1 MKTVFELIETN
12 GLTLH
17 GDIEHL
23 AELVRADEREALQAE
38 IERLNKALTW
48 EQNRAGRI
56 GTHGPGCHTW
66 GPAHY
71 ECLLREHERLK
82 IETALNKMAEESRTS
97 GLRLDDWD
105 KIGCVNHD
113 CDKCKAV
120 QEPLSELEKD
130 AANLLFALHDAWPYV
145 HRHCTIES
153 KKKAIQALMVKHGD
167 FADLQPTAPQP
178 APVKTCHD
186 FKPWPVAPVPDGPYS
201 APIKELWPVAPKPW
215 VGLSE
220 DEINKLRHLVDWTA
234 EWSYGRFAYEL
245 ERLLR
250 EKNARLQP
258 AAPEFYHHVV
268 ENEGDW
274 SEWVNPDNDS
284 YMMKCCDCGLVHEM
298 QFKVAKYSD
307 GDECEFVGDPDLQ
320 PVFRARRAEEAW
332 QETAT
337 PPAPQPVQEKNK

>member
-1 MKTVFELIETN
+1 MTPE
-12 GLTLH
+12 
-17 GDIEHL
+17 
-23 AELVRADEREALQAE
+23 DEEFARIDAE
-38 IERLNKALTW
+38 IKR
-48 EQNRAGRI
+48 R
-56 GTHGPGCHTW
+56 
-66 GPAHY
+66 
-71 ECLLREHERLK
+71 
-82 IETALNKMAEESRTS
+82 
-97 GLRLDDWD
+97 
-105 KIGCVNHD
+105 
-113 CDKCKAV
+113 
-120 QEPLSELEKD
+120 
-130 AANLLFALHDAWPYV
+130 
-145 HRHCTIES
+145 
-153 KKKAIQALMVKHGD
+153 
-167 FADLQPTAPQP
+167 QPV
-178 APVKTCHD
+178 PVKTYSD

-220 DEINKLRHLVDWTA
+220 DEISKLRHLVDWTA

-250 EKNARLQP
+250 EKNARPQP

-332 QETAT
+332 QETDT
-337 PPAPQPVQEKNK
+337 PPTPQPVPVKTYSDGKPWPVQPAPDPAPIIQQLVTALEGSGTRMRSDQWYVEIEAVAAGKFYLNSKGANHD